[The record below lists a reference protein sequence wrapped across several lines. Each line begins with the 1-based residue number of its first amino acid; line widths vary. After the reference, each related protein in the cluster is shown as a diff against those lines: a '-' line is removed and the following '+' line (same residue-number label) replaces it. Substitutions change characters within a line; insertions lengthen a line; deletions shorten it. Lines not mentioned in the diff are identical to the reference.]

1 MHFSTYTLLA
11 PTVFIS
17 LSQAKNIDIVVG
29 KNGLTFEPNST
40 TAAKGDTLT
49 FKFWPMAHSV
59 VQGAFD
65 SPCTPSDTGF
75 NSDFVRTSS
84 GAANS
89 TFVVTVNNTDPI
101 WYYCSQGKHCQS
113 GMVGVINPAE
123 NSKSKTLA
131 AYASAAADV
140 DEAKTPAEIR
150 GGVFESSSSSSSGS
164 STSSSGSSSSSSTPS
179 GSASTPA
186 SSTGA
191 GASIVGQ
198 GAASIA
204 GVVAL
209 VAGLWGL

>member
-11 PTVFIS
+11 PTVLIS
-17 LSQAKNIDIVVG
+17 LSQAANIDVIVG

-40 TAAKGDTLT
+40 TAAEGDTLT

-59 VQGAFD
+59 VQGAFG

-75 NSDFVRTSS
+75 NSDFVRTTS
-84 GAANS
+84 GAANR

-113 GMVGVINPAE
+113 GMVGVINPPA
-123 NSKSKTLA
+123 NNNQRTLT
-131 AYASAAADV
+131 AYAAAAKDVSAA
-140 DEAKTPAEIR
+140 ETPEEIR
-150 GGVFESSSSSSSGS
+150 GGVFEAA
-164 STSSSGSSSSSSTPS
+164 SSSGSSSTTPS

-191 GASIVGQ
+191 GASIMGQ
-198 GAASIA
+198 GAGVA
-204 GVVAL
+204 GFVAM